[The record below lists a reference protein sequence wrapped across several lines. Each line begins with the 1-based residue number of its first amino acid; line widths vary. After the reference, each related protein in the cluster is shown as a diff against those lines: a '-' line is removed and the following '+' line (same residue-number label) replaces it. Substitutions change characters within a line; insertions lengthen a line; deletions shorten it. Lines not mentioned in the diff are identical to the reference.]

1 MSVAAGLD
9 WVWLKYMGKTI
20 LGLSLVE
27 FWDSS
32 LREINSLMEVHIEVN
47 DPKSKE
53 KRKQKEV
60 KLTPFE
66 SVF

>member
-1 MSVAAGLD
+1 
-9 WVWLKYMGKTI
+9 MGKTI
-20 LGLSLVE
+20 LGLSLDE

-32 LREINSLMEVHIEVN
+32 LRELNALMLVHIEVN
-47 DPKSKE
+47 DPKARE

>member
-1 MSVAAGLD
+1 
-9 WVWLKYMGKTI
+9 MGKTI

-47 DPKSKE
+47 DPKSKTKKEKE
-53 KRKQKEV
+53 KRV

-66 SVF
+66 MVF